1 MKSFL
6 SACVAVVILA
16 VGSWIVLE
24 RFQESATDA
33 YTSTG
38 ARL

>member
-6 SACVAVVILA
+6 SACVAVVVLA
-16 VGSWIVLE
+16 IGSWVVLE
-24 RFQESATDA
+24 RFQESSTKA

-38 ARL
+38 ARI